1 MFSAK
6 HLITFYHLVV
16 CTTAARSIHY
26 LGCYLDSPGLMNLG
40 PYIYQS
46 VGHCSMSCNQRGR
59 SIMGLRN
66 GTECWCGFSYPSPE
80 HALDP
85 RACHLPCSGYPIDT
99 CGGHDGLSYYEIEHA
114 TATAPTPTPTVRPAI
129 AIEAPI
135 QIC

>member
-6 HLITFYHLVV
+6 HLNAFYHAIV

-26 LGCYLDSPGLMNLG
+26 LGCYLDFPGLMNLG

-46 VGHCSMSCNQRGR
+46 VGHCSMSCTQRG
-59 SIMGLRN
+59 SSVMGLRN
-66 GTECWCGFSYPSPE
+66 
-80 HALDP
+80 DP
-85 RACHLPCSGYPIDT
+85 RACHLPCSGYPFDT

-114 TATAPTPTPTVRPAI
+114 TETAADYAPTPTLRPTL